1 MGINGSPSS
10 VKRIKKPNGK
20 EKGRKEKKKAKLV
33 ETESSPTLNIKNKNV
48 DELDKRAS
56 LDSND
61 LSKFDKS
68 LSTTGAKT
76 NLSSSV
82 HHLKSIYGQKF
93 YASSSGSSTN
103 SFDLNRF
110 NFSLN
115 NTTYISVTY
124 TT

>member
-1 MGINGSPSS
+1 M
-10 VKRIKKPNGK
+10 VKKEEEKRRKK
-20 EKGRKEKKKAKLV
+20 
-33 ETESSPTLNIKNKNV
+33 LNIKNV

-82 HHLKSIYGQKF
+82 TEVNSISLIGLGFELKVDHEP
-93 YASSSGSSTN
+93 ASSS
-103 SFDLNRF
+103 
-110 NFSLN
+110 
-115 NTTYISVTY
+115 
-124 TT
+124 